1 MLIYLQMEPKWS
13 QNRIKSIKSI
23 LTHPDHETSIFQH
36 SGPTVE
42 GLTTNSP
49 TDRQTEDGQMVG
61 RTYRQTNRGMG
72 GK

>member
-1 MLIYLQMEPKWS
+1 MEPKWS

-42 GLTTNSP
+42 REEERERRQREKE
-49 TDRQTEDGQMVG
+49 DREREKKERDE
-61 RTYRQTNRGMG
+61 RA
-72 GK
+72 

>member
-36 SGPTVE
+36 SGPTVQLTLKPYKISHRHQNE
-42 GLTTNSP
+42 GKFNYK
-49 TDRQTEDGQMVG
+49 QQ
-61 RTYRQTNRGMG
+61 QQ
-72 GK
+72 